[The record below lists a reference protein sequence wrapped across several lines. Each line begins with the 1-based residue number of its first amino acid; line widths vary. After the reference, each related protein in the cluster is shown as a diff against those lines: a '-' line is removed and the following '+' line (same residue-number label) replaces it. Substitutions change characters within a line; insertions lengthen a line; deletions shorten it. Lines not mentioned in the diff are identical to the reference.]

1 MSSAKTCSV
10 STGSTHFQELP
21 PGNLAW
27 PVAQMITS
35 QNPPGLIFNNL
46 SIKLVQDGE
55 VDAFLCK
62 SRLEPRPLAKC
73 GLDKGKKKK

>member
-10 STGSTHFQELP
+10 STGSTYFQELP

-73 GLDKGKKKK
+73 GLDKEKKK